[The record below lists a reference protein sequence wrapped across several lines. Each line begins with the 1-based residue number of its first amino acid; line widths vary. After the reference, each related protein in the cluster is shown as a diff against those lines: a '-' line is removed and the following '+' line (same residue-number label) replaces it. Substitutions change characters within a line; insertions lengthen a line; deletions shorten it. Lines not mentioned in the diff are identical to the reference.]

1 MEDDC
6 LSRRLED
13 LRLSLIEIS
22 LDGINA
28 NKDDVSTIITELSKL
43 LKQVDLNKWQY
54 KPMLL
59 ELYSECLY
67 IVWRMQCTDWQIIPK
82 IILISLPK
90 SGTKQVENFLKGLN
104 YRRMHVPYAFKS
116 SHGRNSD
123 LWESSFKDSKVLIGR
138 NFMTGHISASEFNT
152 SLINRYGSIMLLL
165 IRNPIQTLVSWCYYI
180 QSLYKREGSAVAFS
194 SFRQFGIL
202 YAGDKQID
210 FTELEIREF
219 MIQRAYPRIVEFL
232 EDWMLQIKD
241 IKESQYLLLSQEQ
254 MRNNPDGFYKNILV
268 KIRHSQKTHDSVIA
282 AVKESKLTNHN
293 FRKGSVDEWK
303 DFFDQD
309 ELKQLLPRLDQLI
322 DQYPGLKRL
331 FYIN

>member
-1 MEDDC
+1 MEI
-6 LSRRLED
+6 LK
-13 LRLSLIEIS
+13 
-22 LDGINA
+22 DGINA
-28 NKDDVSTIITELSKL
+28 NKDDVLNIITELTEL

-54 KPMLL
+54 DPMRL
-59 ELYSECLY
+59 ELYSECVY
-67 IVWRMQCTDWQIIPK
+67 VVWRMKCTDYQIIPK
-82 IILISLPK
+82 IILTSLPK

-104 YRRMHVPYAFKS
+104 YRRMHVPYSYKS

-123 LWESSFKDSKVLIGR
+123 LWESSFMDSRILIGR

-165 IRNPIQTLVSWCYYI
+165 IRNPIQTLVSWCHYI
-180 QSLYKREGSAVAFS
+180 QSLYKRNGSAVAFS

-202 YAGDKQID
+202 YAGEKQVD
-210 FTELEIREF
+210 FTEVEIREF
-219 MIQRAYPRIVEFL
+219 MIQRAYPRIVEFI

-254 MRNNPDGFYKNILV
+254 MRNNPDDLYKNILV
-268 KIRHSQKTHDSVIA
+268 KIRHSQKTHDSVLA

-322 DQYPGLKRL
+322 DQYPVLKNL
-331 FYIN
+331 FFIN